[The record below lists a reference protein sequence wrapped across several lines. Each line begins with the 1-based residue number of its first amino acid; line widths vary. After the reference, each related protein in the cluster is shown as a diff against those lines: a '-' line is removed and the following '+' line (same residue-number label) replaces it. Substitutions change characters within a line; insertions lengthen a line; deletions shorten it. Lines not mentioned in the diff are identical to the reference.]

1 MMPAHAMTIENNN
14 KSLFLRRTL
23 LLLGILF
30 IGVLHFFLATQA
42 VSVARHDR
50 YGDRS
55 FSLSLSNHHQQQ
67 QQRHHHLTSLAL
79 ERNELLDTKHP
90 TQIIVIGEIHSG
102 AEYAADVFKY
112 AFGNAKTQ
120 LHASIFRRDLLDE
133 AELKYVAS
141 RTDILWVVT
150 VRSPCHWADA
160 VIQSRK
166 SSCIDEILT
175 GDDCE
180 AYTNVSDEDYFRI
193 PWYDLHPSSDAHNA
207 GGLNNVIII
216 KDNFEHESRY
226 DDIFDMRRRKLL
238 LMKQIIDLM
247 PRHAKILR
255 LGEFELNP
263 DAFVLDLM
271 TEYNFKTRDQYN
283 PSIPV
288 IKHGNQSSFSCVE
301 YSKWNDAQT
310 RIDWTLEGYFGHN
323 RLDCHL
329 CRRSL
334 GQTPA
339 APSTSSIY
347 ILGER
352 NSGTTFVSNTLAKA
366 FDPPNTMGSNA
377 EKFASN
383 IPVLL
388 HKHMFRHDL
397 LDKSELAE
405 IKLRDDIIWIMVV
418 RSPCEWYVIIALRHE
433 I

>member
-1 MMPAHAMTIENNN
+1 MPADAMTIEN

-23 LLLGILF
+23 FLLGILF

-42 VSVARHDR
+42 IQASVARHDR
-50 YGDRS
+50 DGDRS
-55 FSLSLSNHHQQQ
+55 FSLSLSN
-67 QQRHHHLTSLAL
+67 RHHHHHNLTSLAL
-79 ERNELLDTKHP
+79 ERNELLDTKPP
-90 TQIIVIGEIHSG
+90 TQIIVIGVIHSG
-102 AEYAADVFKY
+102 AEYAADVLKY
-112 AFGNAKTQ
+112 AFGNATTQ
-120 LHASIFRRDLLDE
+120 LHASIIRRDLLDD

-160 VIQSRK
+160 VIQSTK
-166 SSCIDEILT
+166 LYCADDVLT
-175 GDDCE
+175 GDHNCE
-180 AYTNVSDEDYFRI
+180 AYTNASEEDYFRI
-193 PWYDLHPSSDAHNA
+193 PWYDLHPSSDARNA
-207 GGLNNVIII
+207 GGLSNDIII
-216 KDNFEHESRY
+216 KNKFDHESRY
-226 DDIFDMRRRKLL
+226 DDIFDMRRRELL

-283 PSIPV
+283 ASMLA
-288 IKHGNQSSFSCVE
+288 IKHGNHSSSSCME
-301 YSKWNDAQT
+301 YSKWNDAQQ

-329 CRRSL
+329 CLRSL
-334 GQTPA
+334 GQVPA
-339 APSTSSIY
+339 APSTTSSIY
-347 ILGER
+347 VLGER

-366 FDPPNTMGSNA
+366 FDPPNKMGSNA
-377 EKFASN
+377 EKFASD

-405 IKLRDDIIWIMVV
+405 IRARDDIIWIMVV
-418 RSPCEWYVIIALRHE
+418 RSPCEW
-433 I
+433 